1 MDASISVVVVGQD
14 SLVVDVEG
22 FFFVARHEVD
32 VELGYADLAEAV
44 ELLAM
49 LLDGAYHAEAVD
61 YFVGDEIGV
70 VAADFA
76 VVEII
81 VRAAVLDE
89 RGQRGRKFF
98 RFVLRDEVH
107 HVIGNEG
114 GKPADM
120 FAGGFQVVGGP
131 DGGGGHDFDLAEV
144 AAGFFG
150 AFADEA
156 EAPVNQVGVGE
167 LENDA
172 IADASGGSQGFGAV
186 ASDPDA
192 GDFAIGPGKFR
203 GDAVEVDRFAG
214 VQVAEDAYKF
224 LEVLGVVGFFAR
236 TPGGLVAGPF

>member
-49 LLDGAYHAEAVD
+49 LLDGVY
-61 YFVGDEIGV
+61 
-70 VAADFA
+70 
-76 VVEII
+76 
-81 VRAAVLDE
+81 
-89 RGQRGRKFF
+89 
-98 RFVLRDEVH
+98 
-107 HVIGNEG
+107 HVIGHEC

-144 AAGFFG
+144 AAGFLG
-150 AFADEA
+150 AFADEP

-167 LENDA
+167 LENYA
-172 IADASGGSQGFGAV
+172 VADASGRAQGFRAV

-192 GDFAIGPGKFR
+192 GDFAIGPGKFC
-203 GDAVEVDRFAG
+203 GDAVEIDRFAG

-224 LEVLGVVGFFAR
+224 LETLER
-236 TPGGLVAGPF
+236 GGLLAEDAAGTVAAADA